1 MAAMVAP
8 RKTSSDIS
16 RAAVGVS
23 TWGGPGEFI
32 GDVRCSYGHFIHEA
46 NHESQ
51 SNCLE
56 ALPTAFDFQTGDE
69 LMKVPPRLSG
79 TSYACREG
87 MKTGAL
93 KADGSR
99 NPFVPEGIGPLNR
112 SQQSR
117 CGTPDAVVSTWFF

>member
-1 MAAMVAP
+1 
-8 RKTSSDIS
+8 
-16 RAAVGVS
+16 
-23 TWGGPGEFI
+23 
-32 GDVRCSYGHFIHEA
+32 
-46 NHESQ
+46 
-51 SNCLE
+51 
-56 ALPTAFDFQTGDE
+56 
-69 LMKVPPRLSG
+69 MKVPPRLSG

-117 CGTPDAVVSTWFF
+117 FGVLDAVVITGFLLLAIGVLAAVLRLVLG